1 MQQFDAWL
9 TLIHVDKLG
18 PVTLQKLFAHFHSAE
33 NILQASRSELQ
44 ALKISNAI
52 IEGIH
57 TPNKDAVQ
65 RDLAWLEHENH
76 HLLTIQDPA
85 YPTLLKQ
92 ISDPPCVLY
101 LLGKP
106 ELATSLLSDPQLGIV
121 GSRNASAYGK
131 EIATS
136 FAQKLANSGLVIT
149 SGLASGID
157 GAAHRGALL
166 SEIGTTIAVAAC
178 GLNRVYPAEHR
189 KLAEEIS
196 QRGLIISE
204 FPIDTSPMP
213 GHFPRRNRIISG
225 LSLGTL
231 VVEASVKS
239 GSLITARL
247 AIDQCREVFAIP
259 GSIHN
264 PLSKGGHSLIRN
276 GAKLVETVEDILE
289 ELNHQIDP
297 DSLNNRHEL
306 VTNSEQKSV
315 LDPQHEKIL
324 NSMGHEPIS
333 IDTLIE
339 RSGLGVEIVSSIL
352 LILELNDQVS
362 HHGNGIY
369 IRRNFL

>member
-1 MQQFDAWL
+1 M
-9 TLIHVDKLG
+9 
-18 PVTLQKLFAHFHSAE
+18 
-33 NILQASRSELQ
+33 
-44 ALKISNAI
+44 
-52 IEGIH
+52 
-57 TPNKDAVQ
+57 Q

-106 ELATSLLSDPQLGIV
+106 ELAISLLSDPQLGIV

-157 GAAHRGALL
+157 GAAHRGALQ

-204 FPIDTSPMP
+204 FSIDTSPMP

-264 PLSKGGHSLIRN
+264 PLSKGGHSLF
-276 GAKLVETVEDILE
+276 VTVPSWLR
-289 ELNHQIDP
+289 Q
-297 DSLNNRHEL
+297 
-306 VTNSEQKSV
+306 
-315 LDPQHEKIL
+315 
-324 NSMGHEPIS
+324 
-333 IDTLIE
+333 
-339 RSGLGVEIVSSIL
+339 
-352 LILELNDQVS
+352 
-362 HHGNGIY
+362 
-369 IRRNFL
+369 